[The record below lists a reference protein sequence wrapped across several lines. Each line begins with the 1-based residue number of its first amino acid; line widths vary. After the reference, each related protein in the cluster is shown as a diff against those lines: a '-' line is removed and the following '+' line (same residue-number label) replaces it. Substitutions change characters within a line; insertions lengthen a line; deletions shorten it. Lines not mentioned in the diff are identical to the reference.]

1 MSDIIVVA
9 IISSVSTL
17 LVALIGV
24 LFSYNKTKAETE
36 VLRSQLQKGQAE
48 SQKQIEKL
56 TESTRELKQV
66 TSYKNYKQAFQELED
81 NIRTYLETCKSE
93 RIASPTIDLKLI
105 AVAMTF
111 SWEHFILTVIPDL
124 LDDFPTL
131 TINLDIV
138 FVSHKHLQTLKIGHG
153 DIDWL
158 KKSED
163 RVAEVKE
170 FHQKYRKRFGKRFN
184 FRAKTYA
191 NLPHW
196 HGWLFN
202 EDHLYM
208 GRTSWDIYENNL
220 PILKVGQNKYRHF
233 EEPNENV
240 EASERIELFK
250 NWHKYYFG
258 FASEWVVGNSTKSG
272 K

>member
-9 IISSVSTL
+9 IIGSVSTL

-36 VLRSQLQKGQAE
+36 LLRSQLREGQAE
-48 SQKQIEKL
+48 NREQIEKL

-66 TSYKNYKQAFQELED
+66 TSYKNYKKAFQELED

-93 RIASPTIDLKLI
+93 KIASPTIDLKLI

-124 LDDFPTL
+124 LGDYPTL

-158 KKSED
+158 KKSEE
-163 RVAEVKE
+163 RIAEVRE
-170 FHQKYRKRFGKRFN
+170 FHRKYRKRFGRRFN
-184 FRAKTYA
+184 FRAKTYG
-191 NLPHW
+191 NIPHW

-208 GRTSWDIYENNL
+208 GRTSWDIKGNNL
-220 PILKVGQNKYRHF
+220 PILMVGQNKYRHF
-233 EEPNENV
+233 EDPDENI

-250 NWHKYYFG
+250 NWHRYYFD
-258 FASEWVVGNSTKSG
+258 FASEWIVGNSTRSRK
-272 K
+272 